1 MSDLPKRRHEL
12 TLTIGADTFDDLVM
26 ALEHVTR
33 ELDDTGNNS
42 VTGGPSWG
50 GHWEHLVRPE
60 QTHDRYF
67 EQIEAWKA
75 AQEPKP

>member
-50 GHWEHLVRPE
+50 GYWTHVVRPE
-60 QTHDRYF
+60 QTHARYF
-67 EQIEAWKA
+67 EQIEALKA
-75 AQEPKP
+75 ERGEKP